1 MSKEN
6 ILEFTQEEAQELES
20 RVVVLS
26 RAYHFEDEDIKTV
39 DLSGLDS
46 ITADQM
52 ITAQKI
58 VTRSGNTTA
67 LLETNIEYLLVL
79 ASFASGRPVEFF
91 KKLNARDV
99 VRIKNRVTG
108 FFFSED

>member
-99 VRIKNRVTG
+99 VKIKNRVTG

>member
-26 RAYHFEDEDIKTV
+26 KAYHFEDEDIKTV

-99 VRIKNRVTG
+99 VKIKNRVTG
-108 FFFSED
+108 FFFSEE